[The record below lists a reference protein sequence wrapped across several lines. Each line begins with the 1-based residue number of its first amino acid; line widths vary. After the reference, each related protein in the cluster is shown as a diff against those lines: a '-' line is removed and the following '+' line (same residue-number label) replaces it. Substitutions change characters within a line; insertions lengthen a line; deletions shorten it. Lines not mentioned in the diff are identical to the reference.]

1 MNKIIITGRLGAKP
15 ELKTG
20 GNGSEYT
27 TISVAVDRRKEK
39 DKDRVTDWF
48 YCTGFGKM
56 AVFITTYFN
65 KGDGIEISGRMENDR
80 YKDKEG
86 HSRDSWKVIIEN
98 VEFAKGGSKAG
109 NNATGTP
116 EPAPAPVEGF
126 TPLNEDEVP
135 F

>member
-1 MNKIIITGRLGAKP
+1 MNKIIITGRLGKKP

-20 GNGSEYT
+20 GNGNEYT
-27 TISVAVDRRKEK
+27 TVSVAVDRRKEK

-48 YCTGFGKM
+48 YCTAFGKL

-80 YKDKEG
+80 YKDKDG
-86 HSRDSWKVIIEN
+86 NNRDSWKVMIEN
-98 VEFAKGGSKAG
+98 AEFAKGGSKSG
-109 NNATGTP
+109 NNAAETP
-116 EPAPAPVEGF
+116 AAAPVEGF
-126 TPLNEDEVP
+126 TPLNEDDVP